1 MTCIIFFLQL
11 SCCRRHKARAK
22 KKRYQRREKKRKVE
36 ALNWMCVTCDSTG
49 CFFSNDEDSNQ
60 KWRSVVNNFVFAFP
74 RSTTCFAKPLL
85 NHWCRN
91 TLSWN
96 GSNNDDKKKKESTF
110 GCAHVCIEC
119 PFYSSI
125 YEYKR
130 MLVPCVG
137 GQCTLCIAHTICER
151 EHIIYAKRSK
161 CAHHYYFTFICLFV
175 EHVECA
181 QWMWI
186 ICIAFTAH
194 SHPTKSIHHSI
205 SFSFSCERQSPV
217 DSFPSRAPIDLLCN
231 WMR

>member
-96 GSNNDDKKKKESTF
+96 GSNNDDKKKKSQ
-110 GCAHVCIEC
+110 
-119 PFYSSI
+119 
-125 YEYKR
+125 R
-130 MLVPCVG
+130 LV
-137 GQCTLCIAHTICER
+137 AHTYVLNARFTQAYMNTSVCLCRVLAGNAHYALHTQYVR
-151 EHIIYAKRSK
+151 ESILFMRNDRNARTIIISL
-161 CAHHYYFTFICLFV
+161 LFV
-175 EHVECA
+175 FLSSTSNAHNEC
-181 QWMWI
+181 
-186 ICIAFTAH
+186 
-194 SHPTKSIHHSI
+194 
-205 SFSFSCERQSPV
+205 E
-217 DSFPSRAPIDLLCN
+217 
-231 WMR
+231 